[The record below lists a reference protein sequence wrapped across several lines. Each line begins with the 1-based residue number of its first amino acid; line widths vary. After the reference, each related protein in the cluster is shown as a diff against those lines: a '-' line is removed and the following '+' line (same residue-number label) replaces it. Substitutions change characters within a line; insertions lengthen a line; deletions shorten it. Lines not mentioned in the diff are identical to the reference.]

1 MKETLIYWM
10 LWTISMFLM
19 LMVTYD
25 ILVVR
30 SLSTSQS
37 VFALFLLSSIPISYG
52 YWSERQDVCS

>member
-1 MKETLIYWM
+1 MKETLIYWV

-25 ILVVR
+25 VFVTR
-30 SLSTSQS
+30 SLTPSQS

-52 YWSERQDVCS
+52 YYSERQDVCS